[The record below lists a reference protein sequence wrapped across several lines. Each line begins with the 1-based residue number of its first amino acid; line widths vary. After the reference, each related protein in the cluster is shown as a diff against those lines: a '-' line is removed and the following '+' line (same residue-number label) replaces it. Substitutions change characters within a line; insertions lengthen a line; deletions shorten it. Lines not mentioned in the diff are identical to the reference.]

1 MNKWQVE
8 DPGFATTLAK
18 GLAVLR
24 AFRGGK
30 PRMSNAEI
38 AAEIGVTRPTA
49 ARLTYT
55 LAKLGYLKY
64 EKSKYRLAWRVAS
77 LASPLLLNTNIL
89 HAARSSM
96 ERLAQDVGGTV
107 SVGVID
113 NLGFLYIETARA
125 NENIWHTPDLG
136 TIGPLVT
143 ATIGHALCSL
153 LDDNELTD
161 IEERMAHKSPELWEQ
176 FGGLFQQG
184 VESCRER
191 GYSVLKGDWIP
202 ETHSVGVPLFRDGDG
217 ECFAINCRVPIF
229 RLRGNQIEEEV
240 APRLKSLA
248 NNIRAQY
255 LGTAAAGR
263 IRDR

>member
-1 MNKWQVE
+1 LSKWQVD

-24 AFRGGK
+24 AFRTGK
-30 PRMSNAEI
+30 RRMSNAEI

-55 LAKLGYLKY
+55 LVKLGYLKS

-77 LASPLLLNTNIL
+77 LASPLLLNMHLL
-89 HAARSSM
+89 HVARPSM

-107 SVGVID
+107 SIGVID

-136 TIGPLVT
+136 TIGPLVS
-143 ATIGHALCSL
+143 ATIGQALCSL
-153 LDDNELTD
+153 LDDDELAD
-161 IEERMAHKSPELWEQ
+161 IEQRMMRRSPESWEQ
-176 FGGLFQQG
+176 FGERFRLG
-184 VESCRER
+184 VRSCRER

-202 ETHSVGVPLFRDGDG
+202 ETHSVGVPLFRDRDG

-248 NNIRAQY
+248 SSIRAQY
-255 LGTAAAGR
+255 LGSEAANTAR
-263 IRDR
+263 

>member
-1 MNKWQVE
+1 
-8 DPGFATTLAK
+8 
-18 GLAVLR
+18 
-24 AFRGGK
+24 
-30 PRMSNAEI
+30 MSNAEI

-55 LAKLGYLKY
+55 LVKLGYLKY

-77 LASPLLLNTNIL
+77 LASPLLLDMNVL
-89 HAARSSM
+89 HVARSSM

-107 SVGVID
+107 SIGVID

-153 LDDNELTD
+153 LDDGELVD
-161 IEERMAHKSPELWEQ
+161 IEERMARKSPERWGQ
-176 FGGLFQQG
+176 FGDLFQQG
-184 VESCRER
+184 VQSCRAR

-202 ETHSVGVPLFRDGDG
+202 ETHSVGVPLFRDRDG

-248 NNIRAQY
+248 NNIRMQY
-255 LGTAAAGR
+255 LGNAAAGR
-263 IRDR
+263 MSDR

>member
-1 MNKWQVE
+1 LSKWQVE

-30 PRMSNAEI
+30 QRMSNAEI

-55 LAKLGYLKY
+55 LVKLGYLKS
-64 EKSKYRLAWRVAS
+64 ERSKYRLAWRVAS
-77 LASPLLLNTNIL
+77 LASPLLLNMSIL
-89 HAARSSM
+89 HVARSSM

-107 SVGVID
+107 SIGVID

-136 TIGPLVT
+136 TIGPLVS

-153 LDDNELTD
+153 LNSDELED
-161 IEERMAHKSPELWEQ
+161 IEGRMAQRSPETWAQ
-176 FGGLFQQG
+176 FGERFRQG
-184 VESCRER
+184 VQSCLDH

-202 ETHSVGVPLFRDGDG
+202 ETHSVGVPLFRDRDG

-229 RLRGNQIEEEV
+229 RLRGNQIEDEV

-248 NNIRAQY
+248 SNIRAQY
-255 LGTAAAGR
+255 LGNESANTKR
-263 IRDR
+263 

>member
-1 MNKWQVE
+1 LNRWQVE

-55 LAKLGYLKY
+55 LSKLGYLKY
-64 EKSKYRLAWRVAS
+64 ERSKYRLAWRVAA
-77 LASPLLLNTNIL
+77 LASPLLLNMNVL
-89 HAARSSM
+89 HVARSSM

-107 SVGVID
+107 SIGVID

-136 TIGPLVT
+136 TIGPLVV

-153 LDDNELTD
+153 LSDADLAQ
-161 IEERMAHKSPELWEQ
+161 IEEKIARKSPDLWAQ
-176 FGGLFQQG
+176 FGDRFREG
-184 VESCRER
+184 VRSCRDR
-191 GYSVLKGDWIP
+191 GYSILRGDWTP
-202 ETHSVGVPLFRDGDG
+202 ETHSVGVPLFRDQNG

-255 LGTAAAGR
+255 LATVAPSDSR
-263 IRDR
+263 